1 VRLTIRNKLLGG
13 FGAVVVLMLLLGV
26 VALSKLGAVNQRN
39 VDTSTNTVPSLG
51 LIADARQAM
60 QELRKDQLRHAVSA
74 DAKSMDEIEADI
86 AADKQKVSR
95 ALTSYEKYI
104 VSAEDRRLHD
114 AFRAD
119 YTRYVEESGAFA
131 AFSRRDDRDGAMR
144 VLNGPARE
152 QFNAAD
158 EAGRAWRELND
169 GFAANDFKAA
179 QSAYSSAK
187 TLVIVLLLLAVAT
200 AVGLALLI
208 SRQITS
214 GVGQALTAAEGIA
227 EGDVDQHVDIRTR
240 DELGAMGRAFQ
251 NMVAHLR
258 DQAVAIGRVAEG
270 DLTVEVTPRSERDLL
285 GTATKKLVTDLHQVV
300 GTVSSTASSV
310 GAASQ
315 QMASTSEE
323 AGRAVGEIATAIS
336 EMAQGAE
343 TQVRR
348 AQSAQV
354 GAEQA
359 ATAAGSGAEEAQR
372 AAEVAGEAQ
381 AAAAEGIGAAD
392 EAAQAMAAV
401 AEFSQEVSTAIAEL
415 ATRSQ
420 EIGTIVETITGIADQ
435 TNLLAL
441 NAAIEAARAGEQ
453 GRGFA
458 VVADEVRKLAEE
470 SQSAA
475 AKIGDLIGQ
484 IQVDTDRVVNV
495 VHEGAERSQEG
506 TAVVGRAKDAFLR
519 IGDAVDDVN
528 TRITAIAGAVQ
539 QISAGAT
546 AVRGGVTEVASVA
559 EQSSATTQQISAS
572 TQQTSASAQEIS
584 ASAQELAQNAE
595 ALQEIIG
602 RFKLAA

>member
-1 VRLTIRNKLLGG
+1 
-13 FGAVVVLMLLLGV
+13 
-26 VALSKLGAVNQRN
+26 
-39 VDTSTNTVPSLG
+39 
-51 LIADARQAM
+51 
-60 QELRKDQLRHAVSA
+60 
-74 DAKSMDEIEADI
+74 
-86 AADKQKVSR
+86 
-95 ALTSYEKYI
+95 
-104 VSAEDRRLHD
+104 
-114 AFRAD
+114 
-119 YTRYVEESGAFA
+119 
-131 AFSRRDDRDGAMR
+131 
-144 VLNGPARE
+144 
-152 QFNAAD
+152 
-158 EAGRAWRELND
+158 
-169 GFAANDFKAA
+169 
-179 QSAYSSAK
+179 
-187 TLVIVLLLLAVAT
+187 
-200 AVGLALLI
+200 VGLALLI

-214 GVGQALTAAEGIA
+214 GVGQALAAAEGIA
-227 EGDVDQHVDIRTR
+227 EGDVDQHVDIKTR
-240 DELGAMGRAFQ
+240 DELGAMGLAFQ
-251 NMVAHLR
+251 KMIVHLR
-258 DQAVAIGRVAEG
+258 DQAAAILRVAEG
-270 DLTVEVTPRSERDLL
+270 DLTVEVTPHSERDLL
-285 GTATKKLVTDLHQVV
+285 GTATKKLVTDLHQVL

-343 TQVRR
+343 TQVRL
-348 AQSAQV
+348 AQSAQE

-359 ATAAGSGAEEAQR
+359 AAAADSGAEEAQR

-381 AAAAEGIGAAD
+381 TAAGEGIGAAD
-392 EAAQAMAAV
+392 EAAQVMAAV
-401 AEFSQEVSTAIAEL
+401 AASSQDVSTAIAEL

-484 IQVDTDRVVNV
+484 IQADTNHVVDV

-519 IGDAVDDVN
+519 IGEAVDNVN

-559 EQSSATTQQISAS
+559 EQSSAATQQISAS

-595 ALQEIIG
+595 ALQGLIG
-602 RFKLAA
+602 RFKLAV